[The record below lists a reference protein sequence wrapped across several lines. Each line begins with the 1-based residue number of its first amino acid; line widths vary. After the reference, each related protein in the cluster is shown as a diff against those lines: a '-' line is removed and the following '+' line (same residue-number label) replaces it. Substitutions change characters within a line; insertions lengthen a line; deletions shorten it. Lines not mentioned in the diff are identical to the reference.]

1 MADTARRPGGLY
13 SRAEALPPIRASL
26 YLGDERE
33 RESMPADELNEPVPP
48 AADPAN
54 VDEFGDELGEG
65 EWSEED
71 ADDQREGRMRAVVA
85 VIILVIVVILVLLLL
100 RMCGTTTKSGSAGDK
115 TIVGVPPQVRVENVV
130 SVWLK
135 PQASM
140 KQVLSDAR
148 VRATSTRSMGEG
160 LYFVFLPDG
169 EDPDSA
175 VRRLKA
181 DADVNDAGFVYDQL
195 KVAPASS
202 TP

>member
-1 MADTARRPGGLY
+1 
-13 SRAEALPPIRASL
+13 
-26 YLGDERE
+26 
-33 RESMPADELNEPVPP
+33 V
-48 AADPAN
+48 
-54 VDEFGDELGEG
+54 
-65 EWSEED
+65 
-71 ADDQREGRMRAVVA
+71 RAVVA

-100 RMCGTTTKSGSAGDK
+100 RMCGTTTKSGSVGDK

-135 PQASM
+135 PQTSM
-140 KQVLSDAR
+140 KQVLSEAR

-169 EDPDSA
+169 ENPDEA

-181 DADVNDAGFVYDQL
+181 DTGVNDAGFVYDQL
-195 KVAPASS
+195 KIQPATS